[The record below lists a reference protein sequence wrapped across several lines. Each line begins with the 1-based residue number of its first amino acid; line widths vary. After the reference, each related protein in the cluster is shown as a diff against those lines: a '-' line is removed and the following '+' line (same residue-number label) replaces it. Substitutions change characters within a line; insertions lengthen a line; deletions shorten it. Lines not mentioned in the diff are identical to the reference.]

1 MAADPLPA
9 PLLQVSDLR
18 LEVPVGNTRRVLVDG
33 VSFSIDPGERVA
45 LVGESGSGKSLTVL
59 AALGLTPEP
68 VRFAGGSVRVDGTDL
83 CELEPPAA
91 RRLRG
96 GRLAMVFQEPSS
108 ALNPVLSIGYQIR
121 ETIQAHRPMKRR
133 AARREALRL
142 LDEVGLQPSGEMARA
157 YPHQLSGGQAQRAAL
172 AVALAGA
179 PSLLIADEPTTGL
192 DTTAQHGLLNLLLRL
207 SRERSTALLL
217 VTHDLAVAA
226 VTARRCWI
234 MYSGE
239 IVETGAMDEIL
250 ADPFHP
256 YTRLLL
262 RGTADIGPAPGP
274 EEAPGAGPVCGP
286 PGCSFAPRCPLRED
300 GCLTTH
306 PSLVPLGPRRAV
318 RCPIVARRRSP

>member
-1 MAADPLPA
+1 MGT
-9 PLLQVSDLR
+9 S
-18 LEVPVGNTRRVLVDG
+18 RRVLVDG

-68 VRFAGGSVRVDGTDL
+68 VRFAGGNIRVDGTDL
-83 CELEPPAA
+83 RDLEPAAA

-96 GRLAMVFQEPSS
+96 GRLGIVFQEPSS

-121 ETIQAHRPMKRR
+121 ETIQAHRSMKRG

-142 LDEVGLQPSGEMARA
+142 LDEVDLQPSYEMARA

-192 DTTAQHGLLNLLLRL
+192 DTTARHGLLSLLLRL
-207 SRERSTALLL
+207 SRERCTALLL
-217 VTHDLAVAA
+217 VTHDLAVAS
-226 VTARRCWI
+226 VTAQRCWI

-239 IVETGAMDEIL
+239 IVETGPMDEIL

-262 RGTADIGPAPGP
+262 RATVDNGPAPGA
-274 EEAPGAGPVCGP
+274 EEAPKADAAGGPPVCF
-286 PGCSFAPRCPLRED
+286 FASRCPLREAR
-300 GCLTTH
+300 CLTAH
-306 PSLVPLGPRRAV
+306 PLLLPLGPRRSL

>member
-1 MAADPLPA
+1 
-9 PLLQVSDLR
+9 LLQVLDLR
-18 LEVPVGNTRRVLVDG
+18 LEVPAGDARHVLVDG
-33 VSFSIDPGERVA
+33 VSFSIDAGERVA

-59 AALGLTPEP
+59 AVLALTPEP
-68 VRFAGGSVRVDGTDL
+68 VLFAGGSVRVDGTDL
-83 CELEPPAA
+83 LDLDASSA

-121 ETIQAHRPMKRR
+121 ETIQAHRPMERG
-133 AARREALRL
+133 AARREALHL
-142 LDEVGLQPSGEMARA
+142 LEEVGLEPAGEMARA

-192 DTTAQHGLLNLLLRL
+192 DTTAQHDILSLLLRL
-207 SRERSTALLL
+207 SRERSMALLL

-234 MYSGE
+234 MYAGE
-239 IVETGAMDEIL
+239 IVETGPMDDIL
-250 ADPFHP
+250 AHPSHP

-262 RGTADIGPAPGP
+262 RGSAANGPGP
-274 EEAPGAGPVCGP
+274 GMDERSEPLQPGRP
-286 PGCSFAPRCPLRED
+286 PGCSFAPRCTLREAA
-300 GCLTTH
+300 CLTTR
-306 PSLVPLGPRRAV
+306 PSLEPAGPRRSV
-318 RCPIVARRRSP
+318 RCPVVARRPSP

>member
-1 MAADPLPA
+1 
-9 PLLQVSDLR
+9 
-18 LEVPVGNTRRVLVDG
+18 VGTTRRVLVDG

-68 VRFAGGSVRVDGTDL
+68 VRFAGGNIRVDGTDL
-83 CELEPPAA
+83 RDLEPAA
-91 RRLRG
+91 VHRLRG

-121 ETIQAHRPMKRR
+121 ETIQAHRSMKRA

-142 LDEVGLQPSGEMARA
+142 LDEVDLQPSDEMARA

-207 SRERSTALLL
+207 SRERFTALLL

-239 IVETGAMDEIL
+239 LVETGPMDMIL
-250 ADPFHP
+250 ADPSHP

-262 RGTADIGPAPGP
+262 RATADNGPAPGA
-274 EEAPGAGPVCGP
+274 EEAPKADPADEP
-286 PGCSFAPRCPLRED
+286 PGCSFAPRCPLREAP
-300 GCLTTH
+300 CLTAH
-306 PSLVPLGPRRAV
+306 PPLLPLGPRRSL